1 MPVGARQSKSLR
13 ASDFIAPEALRKF
26 PAADNQRKAPNS
38 GAAPDQLRSGPMLTR
53 RKILLVAGCAALA
66 VPTLAASAVAVP
78 SRAADATALAFVTA
92 IYDAYRGKDSPAI
105 ALNDDR
111 ALRRYFEPTLA
122 ALIRKDRKDASRRGE
137 APILDGDPFVDANG
151 WEIAAFDITMSEP
164 EPGKAVA
171 TVRFTNSG
179 TPKTVVL
186 DLVRIRKEWRI
197 SDIVWQRD
205 GKPETLRG
213 LFAH

>member
-1 MPVGARQSKSLR
+1 
-13 ASDFIAPEALRKF
+13 
-26 PAADNQRKAPNS
+26 
-38 GAAPDQLRSGPMLTR
+38 MLTR
-53 RKILLVAGCAALA
+53 RRLLPAAGCFALA
-66 VPTLAASAVAVP
+66 AAALAASALAVP

-92 IYDAYRGKDSPAI
+92 IYDAYKGKDSPAI

-122 ALIRKDRKDASRRGE
+122 ALIRKDRKAASRRGE

-164 EPGKAVA
+164 EQGKAAA

-197 SDIVWQRD
+197 SDITWQRD
-205 GKPETLRG
+205 GKPENLRG
-213 LFAH
+213 LLGH

>member
-1 MPVGARQSKSLR
+1 MPVGARQSKSLP
-13 ASDFIAPEALRKF
+13 ASDFIGPEALRKF
-26 PAADNQRKAPNS
+26 PAADNQRKAPDP
-38 GAAPDQLRSGPMLTR
+38 GAAPDRLRSGPMLTR
-53 RKILLVAGCAALA
+53 RKILLAAGCAALA
-66 VPTLAASAVAVP
+66 PAAPARAV
-78 SRAADATALAFVTA
+78 DAPALAFVTA
-92 IYDAYRGKDSPAI
+92 IYDAYKGKDSPGI

-122 ALIRKDRKDASRRGE
+122 ALIRKDRKAASRRGE

-151 WEIAAFDITMSEP
+151 WEIAAFDITMNEP

-171 TVRFTNSG
+171 TVRFSNSG

-186 DLVRIRKEWRI
+186 DLVSIRKEWRI
-197 SDIVWQRD
+197 SDIIWQRD
-205 GKPETLRG
+205 GKPEALRG